1 MINTERAGQPG
12 QTSAAVLR
20 VLPIYDKVVWG
31 LYKWFVGTGTRKQR
45 DGCFS
50 YALCRLQ
57 FWTWTLNAHLSDLL
71 LLRMGFFK
79 HKSKNQRNRQKL
91 MRFDIIRC
99 KLLEEKCTMIKMSHR
114 GTFAYSTLYYF
125 YFYDDIQSAL
135 KIAKGKNIFYQKI
148 WCTKVC
154 MIPGK
159 QGRSRA
165 RCTLIDLK
173 KVRVNWML
181 HTTVY
186 RVFFVR

>member
-125 YFYDDIQSAL
+125 YFYDDNSTRNTKCTANC
-135 KIAKGKNIFYQKI
+135 KGQKYFF
-148 WCTKVC
+148 TKKYDAPKFVWFQENKV
-154 MIPGK
+154 G
-159 QGRSRA
+159 QG
-165 RCTLIDLK
+165 LG
-173 KVRVNWML
+173 L
-181 HTTVY
+181 H
-186 RVFFVR
+186 